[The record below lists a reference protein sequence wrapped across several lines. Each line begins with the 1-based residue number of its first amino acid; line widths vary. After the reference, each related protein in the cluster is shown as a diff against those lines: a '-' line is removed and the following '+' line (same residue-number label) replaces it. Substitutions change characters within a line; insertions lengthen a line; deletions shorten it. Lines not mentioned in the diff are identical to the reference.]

1 MKLKAGN
8 HIKADYG
15 MYYHH
20 GIYVGDGE
28 VIAYSKEDNK
38 SVVLTSLDEF
48 AQGHPIIKVKHDD
61 AKYSRDE
68 VVYRAYSRLGE
79 DQYNLIFNNCE
90 HFANWCV
97 TGNAKSDQVRE
108 TVIDAAALATVGYKV
123 YKHVRRTDT
132 TIRTAIAL
140 STGVKAAKVAKTAHT
155 GLTAAHAVGA
165 ASGIAA
171 GAAAG
176 GAAASTGGA
185 AAAGIAA
192 GVGAASGIAAGAAA
206 ASTGGAAA
214 AGIAA
219 GVGAA
224 GLATVAAPVA
234 VAGAVGYGVY
244 KVFKWLTD

>member
-1 MKLKAGN
+1 MELKAGD

-20 GIYVGDGE
+20 GIYVGDGQ
-28 VIAYSKEDNK
+28 VIAYSKENNK
-38 SVVLTSLDEF
+38 SVALTSLDEF
-48 AQGHPIIKVKHDD
+48 AQGHAIIKVEHDD
-61 AKYSRDE
+61 AKFSRDE
-68 VVYRAYSRLGE
+68 VVDRAYSRLGE
-79 DQYNLIFNNCE
+79 DDYNLVFNNCE

-140 STGVKAAKVAKTAHT
+140 STGVKAAKVAKTAH
-155 GLTAAHAVGA
+155 AVGA

-171 GAAAG
+171 GAAAV
-176 GAAASTGGA
+176 STGGA
-185 AAAGIAA
+185 PVAGL
-192 GVGAASGIAAGAAA
+192 
-206 ASTGGAAA
+206 
-214 AGIAA
+214 AA

>member
-1 MKLKAGN
+1 MELKAGD

-20 GIYVGDGE
+20 GIYVGDGQ
-28 VIAYSKEDNK
+28 VIAYSKENNK
-38 SVVLTSLDEF
+38 SVALTSLDEF
-48 AQGHPIIKVKHDD
+48 AQGHAIIKVEHDD
-61 AKYSRDE
+61 AKFSRDE
-68 VVYRAYSRLGE
+68 VVDRAYSRLGE
-79 DQYNLIFNNCE
+79 DDYNLVFNNCE

-108 TVIDAAALATVGYKV
+108 TVLDAAALATVGYKV

-140 STGVKAAKVAKTAHT
+140 STGVKAAKVAKTAH
-155 GLTAAHAVGA
+155 AVGA

-171 GAAAG
+171 GAAAV
-176 GAAASTGGA
+176 STGGA
-185 AAAGIAA
+185 PVAGLAA